1 MQGYTVTPVRLLI
14 HREQCKDVQLE
25 QIVWDQKIQNEIEDL
40 EEELRETHNQDLDR
54 YTQELEQWNENNK
67 SISEEKSTE
76 PCPPKHLDLATVRS
90 IAVQSL
96 SKYLRPPGEPNIHL
110 ELGTTTLSNTQ
121 NNNEKLRQS
130 AVSRCQVFVK
140 VFFNN
145 KEVCQSSK
153 RPLGSNFFVNFQ
165 EIFPICI
172 TEWPHTLKLE
182 LYEEGGTFNKHL
194 LAEVYI
200 PIPLST
206 TTLQSCEATRH
217 QFSNTQVVTVSHA
230 GVGSGVY
237 ISPLP
242 NNLQEC
248 LYTSGYIICRV
259 GWGLDELNGTILAP
273 PDKYA
278 AQEKRWSCCADLMGM
293 LDSDGPVNVEKLRA
307 WADKS
312 LLDPNDPTNAAF
324 YNFIKN
330 TSSVFMTKPNFFRLD
345 PLQTEFDF
353 CSKEELDNNRRLRL
367 LQLRD
372 QGEADFRGISM
383 IPAREKEIPKDF
395 FKAYDNR
402 VTSADTPLDSL
413 SLDLLDAHRAWGQRF
428 LQDIRH
434 KILTQ
439 CQQAQQHRHLKDI
452 IYEDQLANALVVLS
466 STAEDGE
473 IKVRIS
479 VGTLG
484 LTFMKWFQPK
494 RPLRP
499 VRKERKKVTVHS
511 LAGQEVKII
520 INIVQAFDV
529 PVRKDIDTVANW
541 TGSQSQKTAVV
552 PVHPFVE
559 VSFQGMTVR
568 TTAAEGSNPT
578 WNQELQMPLR

>member
-1 MQGYTVTPVRLLI
+1 MAASQRKLI
-14 HREQCKDVQLE
+14 ITAHSP
-25 QIVWDQKIQNEIEDL
+25 
-40 EEELRETHNQDLDR
+40 DLDFILSGLIR
-54 YTQELEQWNENNK
+54 EE
-67 SISEEKSTE
+67 SET
-76 PCPPKHLDLATVRS
+76 CNAT
-90 IAVQSL
+90 SL
-96 SKYLRPPGEPNIHL
+96 KRKPI
-110 ELGTTTLSNTQ
+110 
-121 NNNEKLRQS
+121 EKLRQS

-153 RPLGSNFFVNFQ
+153 QPLGSNFLVNFQ

-200 PIPLST
+200 PIPAST

-278 AQEKRWSCCADLMGM
+278 AQEKRNCQKHMSGHLRSRAIAATFDSGGLYVPFNLMGM

-372 QGEADFRGISM
+372 QGETDFRGISM

-428 LQDIRH
+428 LQDIRQ

-452 IYEDQLANALVVLS
+452 IYEDQVP
-466 STAEDGE
+466 D
-473 IKVRIS
+473 I
-479 VGTLG
+479 GTLG

-520 INIVQAFDV
+520 VNIVQAFDV

-541 TGSQSQKTAVV
+541 TGSQSQKTAVA